1 MKKQISKCIKEIS
14 SGAYSPQV
22 VFFDWMQC
30 LALAI
35 SNTCTLIHNDL
46 WKKREEQY
54 LSTIRKYD
62 KEARYKMSDMVRML
76 TATYEDTGLSDVLG
90 EVYMESVGGNKNTG
104 QFFTP
109 YHVSLACA
117 ELAVP
122 KNINDDRIL
131 LHEPSC
137 GSGGMV
143 VATAQV
149 LQKRGINYQKTLDV
163 VCQDLDWS
171 AVYMCYVQFV
181 GQYQKFTMCMSMDI
195 ITSCS
200 APRTPYTTTPENGL
214 RTSIRLVRTG
224 TDGNKLLKKKRK
236 HSATI

>member
-1 MKKQISKCIKEIS
+1 MKKQIAKCIKEIS

-30 LALAI
+30 LALSI

-171 AVYMCYVQFV
+171 AVYMCYVQLSLLGIKAIV
-181 GQYQKFTMCMSMDI
+181 AQGDTLAEQYKK
-195 ITSCS
+195 
-200 APRTPYTTTPENGL
+200 
-214 RTSIRLVRTG
+214 RLSKRTG
-224 TDGNKLLKKKRK
+224 VLHACEKRAFDINEDINEK
-236 HSATI
+236 EK

>member
-1 MKKQISKCIKEIS
+1 MKKQIAKCIKEIS

-30 LALAI
+30 LALSI

-62 KEARYKMSDMVRML
+62 KEARYKMSDMVGML

-109 YHVSLACA
+109 YHVSLRVQSLLFQKTSTMIGYRCMSLHAAAA
-117 ELAVP
+117 EWLS
-122 KNINDDRIL
+122 L
-131 LHEPSC
+131 LHRFCKKE
-137 GSGGMV
+137 GSTIKKLWM
-143 VATAQV
+143 
-149 LQKRGINYQKTLDV
+149 
-163 VCQDLDWS
+163 W
-171 AVYMCYVQFV
+171 FV
-181 GQYQKFTMCMSMDI
+181 RI
-195 ITSCS
+195 W
-200 APRTPYTTTPENGL
+200 
-214 RTSIRLVRTG
+214 TG
-224 TDGNKLLKKKRK
+224 
-236 HSATI
+236 

>member
-1 MKKQISKCIKEIS
+1 MKKQIAKCIKEIS

-30 LALAI
+30 LALSI

-62 KEARYKMSDMVRML
+62 KEARYKMSDMVEML

-117 ELAVP
+117 ELVVP
-122 KNINDDRIL
+122 KNINDDRIQ

-149 LQKRGINYQKTLDV
+149 LQKKRNQLSKNFGCGLSGFGLV
-163 VCQDLDWS
+163 SSL
-171 AVYMCYVQFV
+171 YVLCAAELAWN
-181 GQYQKFTMCMSMDI
+181 KSNRC
-195 ITSCS
+195 
-200 APRTPYTTTPENGL
+200 
-214 RTSIRLVRTG
+214 TG
-224 TDGNKLLKKKRK
+224 
-236 HSATI
+236 

>member
-1 MKKQISKCIKEIS
+1 MKKQIAKCIKEIS

-30 LALAI
+30 LALSI

-62 KEARYKMSDMVRML
+62 KEARYKMSDMVGML

-117 ELAVP
+117 ELVVP
-122 KNINDDRIL
+122 KNINDDRIP
-131 LHEPSC
+131 LHEKNER
-137 GSGGMV
+137 
-143 VATAQV
+143 
-149 LQKRGINYQKTLDV
+149 KRET
-163 VCQDLDWS
+163 
-171 AVYMCYVQFV
+171 
-181 GQYQKFTMCMSMDI
+181 
-195 ITSCS
+195 
-200 APRTPYTTTPENGL
+200 EE
-214 RTSIRLVRTG
+214 
-224 TDGNKLLKKKRK
+224 
-236 HSATI
+236 

>member
-1 MKKQISKCIKEIS
+1 MKKQIAKCIKEIS

-30 LALAI
+30 LALSI

-171 AVYMCYVQFV
+171 AVYMCYVQLSLLGIKAIV
-181 GQYQKFTMCMSMDI
+181 AQGDTLAEQYKKGYPKERVFY
-195 ITSCS
+195 
-200 APRTPYTTTPENGL
+200 TPAKRGL
-214 RTSIRLVRTG
+214 LI
-224 TDGNKLLKKKRK
+224 
-236 HSATI
+236 

>member
-1 MKKQISKCIKEIS
+1 MKKQIAKCIKEIS

-30 LALAI
+30 LALSI

-62 KEARYKMSDMVRML
+62 KEARYKMSDMVGML

-117 ELAVP
+117 ELVVP
-122 KNINDDRIL
+122 KNINDDRIP

-171 AVYMCYVQFV
+171 AVYMCYVQLSLLGIKAIVVEGDTLAEPYKKGYPKARVF
-181 GQYQKFTMCMSMDI
+181 Y
-195 ITSCS
+195 
-200 APRTPYTTTPENGL
+200 TPAKRGL
-214 RTSIRLVRTG
+214 LI
-224 TDGNKLLKKKRK
+224 
-236 HSATI
+236 

>member
-1 MKKQISKCIKEIS
+1 MKKQIAKCIKEIS

-30 LALAI
+30 LALSI

-62 KEARYKMSDMVRML
+62 KEARYKMSDMVGML

-117 ELAVP
+117 ELVVP

-149 LQKRGINYQKTLDV
+149 LQKKRDQLSKNFRCGLSGFRLD
-163 VCQDLDWS
+163 S
-171 AVYMCYVQFV
+171 
-181 GQYQKFTMCMSMDI
+181 
-195 ITSCS
+195 
-200 APRTPYTTTPENGL
+200 GL
-214 RTSIRLVRTG
+214 HVLC
-224 TDGNKLLKKKRK
+224 
-236 HSATI
+236 AA

>member
-1 MKKQISKCIKEIS
+1 ME
-14 SGAYSPQV
+14 
-22 VFFDWMQC
+22 
-30 LALAI
+30 
-35 SNTCTLIHNDL
+35 
-46 WKKREEQY
+46 KREEQY

-171 AVYMCYVQFV
+171 AVYMCYVQLSLLGIKAIV
-181 GQYQKFTMCMSMDI
+181 AQGDTLAEQYKKGYPKERVFY
-195 ITSCS
+195 
-200 APRTPYTTTPENGL
+200 TPAKRGL
-214 RTSIRLVRTG
+214 LI
-224 TDGNKLLKKKRK
+224 
-236 HSATI
+236 